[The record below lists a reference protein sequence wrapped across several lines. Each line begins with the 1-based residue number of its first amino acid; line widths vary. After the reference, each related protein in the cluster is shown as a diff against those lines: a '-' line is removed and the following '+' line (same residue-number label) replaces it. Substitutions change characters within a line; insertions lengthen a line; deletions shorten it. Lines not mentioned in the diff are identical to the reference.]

1 MSIFNLDDY
10 ISNTEDFPRKGVL
23 FKDIS
28 PLLQNHKAMSRV
40 IDIFTSKALD
50 LHADLIVGIESR
62 GFLFSTLL
70 ASKLKIGSAMI
81 RKPGKLPGNLIEKE
95 YSLEYGN
102 SSLSI
107 QKSKDI
113 ANKRVIIIDDL
124 IATGGTLACAESLL
138 TEASAK
144 VISCFALI
152 ELSELNGSNLV
163 NSDIFSIKKY

>member
-1 MSIFNLDDY
+1 MMSIFNLDDY

-40 IDIFTSKALD
+40 IDIFTSEALD

-95 YSLEYGN
+95 YSLEYG
-102 SSLSI
+102 
-107 QKSKDI
+107 KSKDI

-138 TEASAK
+138 TEGSAK